1 VDHWAYP
8 VPMAMQRH
16 TGCHLTPLPDRDKL
30 AEDKAQQAIT
40 PKPAETPARTAEP
53 PRD

>member
-1 VDHWAYP
+1 MDHWAYP

-16 TGCHLTPLPDRDKL
+16 TGCHLTPPPDREKSADDKVQS
-30 AEDKAQQAIT
+30 AAT
-40 PKPAETPARTAEP
+40 PKPEDTAVRPAEP